1 MTNMRQPSRAHG
13 GYSVREA
20 DLDVD
25 AASIAAL
32 WAENLAGHDLHSANT
47 KLSLGYRDNPAGG
60 ASVQLLMV
68 QGEQQAQGAQ
78 GLHTRR
84 FWLGKRP
91 LRGAG
96 LADFVVNVAHR
107 SLWPALLLM
116 QHCTQMGAGRF
127 ELIYGFPNPKAVTV
141 CERGG
146 LKRFGQIQRYATPLA
161 SRVFLSRRMP
171 VWLAHTAALFVDIAL
186 RVRDRLYRLLA
197 MEQLVC
203 KPIDWAHP
211 AIDALWSRRPE
222 TLMLSERSSEMLH
235 WRFAAPGRG
244 DWRLCLANDAQN
256 VAQGY
261 VVWRDRQGLAEVGD
275 FFAADPARWTAPLLR
290 AFVEIAR
297 AEGMRTVSVEFFGA
311 RQVTEQ
317 IRRAGLGL
325 RPERR
330 SIFTSKVL
338 PPGLEAQDSWYITG
352 FDDDADPHPRPRAAQ

>member
-1 MTNMRQPSRAHG
+1 MTNMRQPPRAHG

-146 LKRFGQIQRYATPLA
+146 LKRFGQIRRYADTFGQRRCSCRGACRSGLRTRPLC
-161 SRVFLSRRMP
+161 SSTVPGCF
-171 VWLAHTAALFVDIAL
+171 
-186 RVRDRLYRLLA
+186 RDGLYRLVA
-197 MEQLVC
+197 MEQLVQA
-203 KPIDWAHP
+203 D
-211 AIDALWSRRPE
+211 
-222 TLMLSERSSEMLH
+222 
-235 WRFAAPGRG
+235 
-244 DWRLCLANDAQN
+244 RLATQ
-256 VAQGY
+256 
-261 VVWRDRQGLAEVGD
+261 
-275 FFAADPARWTAPLLR
+275 P
-290 AFVEIAR
+290 
-297 AEGMRTVSVEFFGA
+297 
-311 RQVTEQ
+311 
-317 IRRAGLGL
+317 
-325 RPERR
+325 
-330 SIFTSKVL
+330 
-338 PPGLEAQDSWYITG
+338 
-352 FDDDADPHPRPRAAQ
+352 